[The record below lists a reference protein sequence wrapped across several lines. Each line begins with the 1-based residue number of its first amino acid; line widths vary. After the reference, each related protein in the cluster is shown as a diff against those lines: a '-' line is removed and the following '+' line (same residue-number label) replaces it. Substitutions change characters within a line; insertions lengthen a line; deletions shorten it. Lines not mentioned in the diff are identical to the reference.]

1 MAHFTCLNKRNC
13 ASFSFF
19 HFQTIPNNFFQV
31 LRLQKPKSGMILRP
45 TKNAYHLPR
54 LLLYCCSYWFTI
66 MQKGKKQAF
75 AYVHICKGIYSLV
88 EERDGRLFSSANAVQ
103 IVLFLRLLKK
113 LCKLATSIVPCL
125 LLEGLINN
133 ALYFTL
139 PCTAQEKCHP
149 SCIRI
154 MHAVSEP
161 SGSLDTFGVSDPS
174 AKSL

>member
-88 EERDGRLFSSANAVQ
+88 EERDGRLFSSANVVQ
-103 IVLFLRLLKK
+103 IVLFLRLPKS
-113 LCKLATSIVPCL
+113 CANWPL
-125 LLEGLINN
+125 LLFLVCCWRG
-133 ALYFTL
+133 
-139 PCTAQEKCHP
+139 
-149 SCIRI
+149 
-154 MHAVSEP
+154 
-161 SGSLDTFGVSDPS
+161 
-174 AKSL
+174 